1 LERKEGGGR
10 REEGRRVLASI
21 AKFQGTRVKGK
32 MHLKVGRLLDAC
44 LVVGQVLCPLVL
56 PVWPEGQH
64 IREEGRG
71 MRIPLSKLVWK
82 PR

>member
-1 LERKEGGGR
+1 M
-10 REEGRRVLASI
+10 AST
-21 AKFQGTRVKGK
+21 AKFEGTHGQGKK
-32 MHLKVGRLLDAC
+32 HLKVGRLLDTC
-44 LVVGQVLCPLVL
+44 LVVGQVLCPFVL

-71 MRIPLSKLVWK
+71 MRIPLSRNSSEK